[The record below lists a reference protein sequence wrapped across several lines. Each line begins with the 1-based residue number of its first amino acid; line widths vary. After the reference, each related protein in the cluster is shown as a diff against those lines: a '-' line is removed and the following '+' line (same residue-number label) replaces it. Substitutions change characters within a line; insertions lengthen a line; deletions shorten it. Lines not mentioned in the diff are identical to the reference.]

1 MIFNGLKQMEAVPII
16 IIVGAPVLA
25 SMGVKFAFVE
35 NIFFRILMVASLIYA
50 SLKTPLF
57 SLLVLLA
64 IVTLLFERNHIVV
77 AGLPDQA
84 AKIPKTTNLYPIMA
98 SPLSHVDVKDTF
110 EVHDVD
116 SHDKAQFEDSI
127 PDLKEGPSNHDSPD
141 FYKSLG
147 LA

>member
-1 MIFNGLKQMEAVPII
+1 MEAVPIL
-16 IIVGAPVLA
+16 IIVGAPILA

-35 NIFFRILMVASLIYA
+35 NIVFRILMVAALIYA
-50 SLKTPLF
+50 SFSKSPLF

-84 AKIPKTTNLYPIMA
+84 AKIQKTGNLYPIMS
-98 SPLSHVDVKDTF
+98 SPLSHVEVKDTF
-110 EVHDVD
+110 EVHDID

>member
-1 MIFNGLKQMEAVPII
+1 M
-16 IIVGAPVLA
+16 A

-35 NIFFRILMVASLIYA
+35 NIVFRILMVAALIYA
-50 SLKTPLF
+50 SFSKSPLF

-84 AKIPKTTNLYPIMA
+84 AKIPKTGNLYPIMS
-98 SPLSHVDVKDTF
+98 SPLSHVEVKDTF
-110 EVHDVD
+110 EVHDID